1 MKIKLSDHFT
11 YRRVLRFALPPIF
24 MTIFTSIY
32 SVVDGFFVSN
42 FAGKN
47 ALAAISLIYP
57 FIMIFGGVGYML
69 GTGGTALIAVYLGEG
84 KKEKANRTFSMLVY
98 VSVALGIIFAILGI
112 LSIRRVAILLGA
124 TQDILTPAV
133 TYGIILLIGI
143 PAFML
148 QYEFQSLMVA
158 AEKPKPGMY
167 ITIISGL
174 SNMLLDWLLVG
185 VWRMGIAGAAIAT
198 DISQLIG
205 GVFPILYF
213 IRKNNS
219 NLRLIPARIDFKDLG
234 KAVINGSSEYIAS
247 ISMSLVSTV
256 YNVQLLRLSGAD
268 GVAAYGV
275 LLYVSEFF
283 LAIFVGYAISTAPV
297 IGYHYGARNQ
307 KEVRNVFGISI
318 RIIGICAVAML
329 IAGEVFAKA
338 VSGIYV
344 GYDENLMKMTI
355 HAFRIYS
362 FSFPFAAIPI
372 YSSALFTALNNG
384 AISALISFTRTFLFQ
399 IASVLLLPM
408 VMGLDGI
415 WLASVVAELLASLLS
430 LFIIGR
436 KRRTLFCDPDP

>member
-158 AEKPKPGMY
+158 AEKPKLGMLMLPKTICY
-167 ITIISGL
+167 IW
-174 SNMLLDWLLVG
+174 MLL
-185 VWRMGIAGAAIAT
+185 
-198 DISQLIG
+198 
-205 GVFPILYF
+205 
-213 IRKNNS
+213 
-219 NLRLIPARIDFKDLG
+219 
-234 KAVINGSSEYIAS
+234 VI
-247 ISMSLVSTV
+247 
-256 YNVQLLRLSGAD
+256 
-268 GVAAYGV
+268 
-275 LLYVSEFF
+275 
-283 LAIFVGYAISTAPV
+283 
-297 IGYHYGARNQ
+297 
-307 KEVRNVFGISI
+307 
-318 RIIGICAVAML
+318 
-329 IAGEVFAKA
+329 
-338 VSGIYV
+338 
-344 GYDENLMKMTI
+344 
-355 HAFRIYS
+355 
-362 FSFPFAAIPI
+362 
-372 YSSALFTALNNG
+372 
-384 AISALISFTRTFLFQ
+384 
-399 IASVLLLPM
+399 
-408 VMGLDGI
+408 
-415 WLASVVAELLASLLS
+415 LLA
-430 LFIIGR
+430 
-436 KRRTLFCDPDP
+436 